1 MIHVRDLS
9 RRFAVPGGAVVALDG
24 ISFDVGPGEV
34 FGLLGPNGAGKTT
47 TLRILLG
54 LLRPSGGEATLA
66 GFRATEQPAEVK
78 RRVGLVS
85 ATAGLYQYLTVR
97 EMLLYFA
104 DVYGVPDE
112 LAAPRLAHLIH
123 LLGLTEL
130 LNRRCGTLSTGQRQR
145 VQLGRALIHDPP
157 ILLLDEPTLGL
168 DILGSQV
175 VVEFIAH
182 LRAAGKSVV
191 LTTHQLDE
199 AERMCDRF
207 GLLHRGRI
215 VQMGS
220 LAELRAATGCT
231 TLVDMFLKLVQPA
244 PVLHP
249 ETPT

>member
-1 MIHVRDLS
+1 MIQVRDLS
-9 RRFAVPGGAVVALDG
+9 RVFAVPGGRLVAVDG

-54 LLRPSGGEATLA
+54 LLRPSGGKATLA
-66 GFRATEQPAEVK
+66 GYCATEAPNEVK

-85 ATAGLYQYLTVR
+85 ATAGLYQHLTVR

-104 DVYGVPDE
+104 DVYGVPDDI
-112 LAAPRLAHLIH
+112 AHPRLERLVT
-123 LLGLTEL
+123 LLGLGEL
-130 LNRRCGTLSTGQRQR
+130 LHRSCGKLSTGQQQR

-168 DILGSQV
+168 DVLGAQV
-175 VVEFIAH
+175 VTEFITH
-182 LRAAGKSVV
+182 LRANGKCVV

-207 GLLHRGRI
+207 GLMHRGRI
-215 VQMGS
+215 VQSGT
-220 LAELRAATGCT
+220 LAELRAATGRNS
-231 TLVDMFLKLVQPA
+231 LVEMFLQLVQPPPALVTEA
-244 PVLHP
+244 PQ
-249 ETPT
+249 